1 MYILLAILFLVSVNK
16 LLFGPFVALFA
27 NSSANVMNKKP
38 LKLPFVLFVIGYINE
53 IWKEPK

>member
-1 MYILLAILFLVSVNK
+1 MYISLVILFLVSVNK

-27 NSSANVMNKKP
+27 NSSANAMNKKYLKP
-38 LKLPFVLFVIGYINE
+38 LFVFFVIGYINE